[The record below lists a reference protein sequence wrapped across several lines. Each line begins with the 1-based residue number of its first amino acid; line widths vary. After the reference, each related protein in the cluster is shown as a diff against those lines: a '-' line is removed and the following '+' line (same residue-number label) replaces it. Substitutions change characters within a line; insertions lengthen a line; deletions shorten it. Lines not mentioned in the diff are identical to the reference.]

1 MAPDRHSEMASK
13 VPGNREI
20 SAEPPK
26 RGSDPRPA
34 PDPMGVAGADA
45 VVPDRPDRHRHRGGR
60 PGMCRAQGRSEPR
73 PVLRRLPGRT
83 AGSRP
88 RPRPLGS
95 PAPTTA
101 GRRSGRWRRDGAGG
115 TRAGGSSRGRRAT
128 PHARRPDRRGGSG
141 RGGARRRSPGRSV
154 EEPDRASRPGN
165 ARTHPCAGR
174 PRHSGGEPARA
185 RTAAFPNRIPSA
197 QAHRGPA
204 SWASRRSGTS
214 SSTPGRDPTR
224 RTQHLIPGPAVTG
237 CQCRCRSSSSVTVS
251 KVTCGAN
258 A

>member
-1 MAPDRHSEMASK
+1 VAPDRHSEMASK

-141 RGGARRRSPGRSV
+141 RGSARRRSPGRSV

-174 PRHSGGEPARA
+174 PRHSGRASPSSNSSIPQPDPQRPSSPRTGLPGEPAEWNVVEH
-185 RTAAFPNRIPSA
+185 T
-197 QAHRGPA
+197 
-204 SWASRRSGTS
+204 WAGSN
-214 SSTPGRDPTR
+214 R
-224 RTQHLIPGPAVTG
+224 RTQHVIPGPAVTG
-237 CQCRCRSSSSVTVS
+237 VS
-251 KVTCGAN
+251 ADAGHPA